1 MQNKRICRYK
11 YNAADVFELC
21 SCNLLPVVIVPCW
34 ILCSGCSIL
43 VNWFNQSTYKNN
55 SSQVVSNIHN
65 SNYVVYE
72 KNRCLSSTYSFQYFA
87 NGIKQIWSCQ
97 LSLGNIGNKN
107 CSMAVD
113 SRRLCFIWWG
123 LSNFIGRSWRAVR
136 PLRSGFRNWMT
147 NFRLSNLYATIDIY
161 ETNFLDLKLTQGII
175 KKINS
180 QIFN

>member
-1 MQNKRICRYK
+1 M
-11 YNAADVFELC
+11 
-21 SCNLLPVVIVPCW
+21 
-34 ILCSGCSIL
+34 
-43 VNWFNQSTYKNN
+43 
-55 SSQVVSNIHN
+55 SNIHN

-147 NFRLSNLYATIDIY
+147 NFRLSNLYVTIDIY
-161 ETNFLDLKLTQGII
+161 KTNFLDLKLTQGII
-175 KKINS
+175 KRLTLKSSIKIRFLARN
-180 QIFN
+180 FYMY